1 METADEPLTVDP
13 ETADEPAGMRDD
25 AILELAIQF
34 ASSGAYPAGLAK
46 AKKRAVR
53 KRAAN
58 LILENGE
65 VFLQRNNRKVR
76 FIEQHCFVKHVHC
89 ERATTLFISMLLHF
103 IFRYYFHA

>member
-1 METADEPLTVDP
+1 MP
-13 ETADEPAGMRDD
+13 EVTYISSDEPAGMRDD

-58 LILENGE
+58 LSQSHTSGIVVVVCN
-65 VFLQRNNRKVR
+65 FL
-76 FIEQHCFVKHVHC
+76 
-89 ERATTLFISMLLHF
+89 
-103 IFRYYFHA
+103 

>member
-34 ASSGAYPAGLAK
+34 ASNGAYPAGLAK

-65 VFLQRNNRKVR
+65 VFLQQWISSEAVSPSTQQHRGIPRKAYCQL
-76 FIEQHCFVKHVHC
+76 IS
-89 ERATTLFISMLLHF
+89 ERSTQRLTAI
-103 IFRYYFHA
+103 